1 MPKRRHKVL
10 PLSEKGKVIYLI
22 RKEKKFISEVAK
34 SYGKNKSILEI
45 VKKGKVLYLIRKEK
59 NNLYPRLLRAMVRI
73 NTLSVKL

>member
-1 MPKRRHKVL
+1 MSKRRHKVL

-59 NNLYPRLLRAMVRI
+59 NNFYPRLLRAMVRI